1 MKIKKLSDVSI
12 KYRIIFLALVG
23 IIGMCVIA
31 GANKYTESNKQF
43 QMAIFNKSD
52 DIIKN
57 ILQGMVFEEQFLSN
71 PDPALLEKHAVTHDT
86 IKRLASQIQS
96 QSKNSA
102 IIEFARQIVQKEQEH
117 ITIFNE
123 VVSNVSAINTAQ
135 NQIIRDIQSMYDIL
149 TRIVSDID
157 QEEANLTLEGEVLDS
172 LKGNLRFEFKDF
184 MIYWGEK
191 LINIQNLFLISDP
204 EAYLSTKEKIDGNIQ
219 LKQTNIKPVLS
230 VIDSDEFNAKWAEIE
245 QFISKITVLEETVF
259 SLWETNRASLIR
271 LNAAAQG
278 MRDISNKISND
289 IKNEVDIQSRKADLF
304 SLAVTVGGVLVL
316 FFFAFIIIK
325 AILAPLETTLSM
337 LKDIAQGEGDLTKR
351 LEVTSKDEIGA
362 FAEWFNHFIDKIQSI
377 IADVLQNAI
386 RLNEASDH
394 LSQLSE
400 EMTSG
405 AAQTSRKSD
414 AVAASGQ
421 EMNTNMTSVAA
432 ASEQASVNL
441 NTMVAA
447 IEEMSST
454 INEIAENS
462 EKARNISSDA
472 VDQTRSASGK
482 VEKLRET
489 AVQINQVTSTINDIS
504 KQTHLL
510 ALNATIEAAR
520 AGEAGRGFAVVANEI
535 KDLANQ
541 TNEATEEIKGQIEG
555 IQEST
560 YATFEEIKQIE
571 GVISDVSSIVY
582 TIATAVEEQSITTQE
597 ISTNISQT
605 SQGIFEVNESVSK
618 TSVLADE
625 MAREIAE
632 VNESS
637 NRISENSSRVNEN
650 ARELSQLADTLHGM
664 ANTFKV

>member
-52 DIIKN
+52 DIIKS
-57 ILQGMVFEEQFLSN
+57 ILQGMVLEEQFLSN
-71 PDPALLEKHAVTHDT
+71 PEPALLEKHAVTHDT

-96 QSKNSA
+96 QSRNSA

-204 EAYLSTKEKIDGNIQ
+204 ETYLSTKEKIDGNIQ
-219 LKQTNIKPVLS
+219 LKHTNIKPVLS
-230 VIDSDEFNAKWAEIE
+230 VIDSDEFNAQWAEIE

-304 SLAVTVGGVLVL
+304 SLTVTVGGVLVL

-405 AAQTSRKSD
+405 AAQTSHKSD

-454 INEIAENS
+454 ISEIAENS

-472 VDQTRSASGK
+472 VDQTRSASDK

-541 TNEATEEIKGQIEG
+541 TNEATEEIRGQIEG

-571 GVISDVSSIVY
+571 GVISDVSGIVY

-632 VNESS
+632 VNQSS